1 MTSILLEDLTKYYQK
16 NSVVNSFNL
25 NIAEGELIALLGP
38 SGCGKTTTLRML
50 AGFISPDRGQILVD
64 DRVISSPQQTIPPE
78 KRNMSM
84 IFQSYAIW
92 PHKTVLENVA
102 FGLQL
107 RRLKREEIGARV
119 ARALEIVHLGKLA
132 KRYPSEL
139 SGGQQQRIALAR
151 AIVVEPKIML
161 FDEPLSNL
169 DASLRNAMR
178 NEIRTLHDRLG
189 LTSIYVTH
197 DREEALVLADRI
209 VVMNSGKIQ
218 QIGTPEEIY
227 ESPTSPFVA
236 EFIGRYNILEGTLLS
251 SGQVDVRGTLF
262 QSQDLAADLNVG
274 ETVALCIRPDSI
286 EINLTSDNNSNLNC
300 LPAAI
305 EYQEYLG
312 ECREYSVRLQNSHIS
327 LKVRTPFNKRYPT
340 GQQVYLTISPEFCR
354 ILPQE
359 ARKGSEIAKARQ
371 EERNATV
378 ALK

>member
-1 MTSILLEDLTKYYQK
+1 MTEILLKSLTKYYQK
-16 NSVVNSFNL
+16 NCVVNRLDLKINR
-25 NIAEGELIALLGP
+25 GELIALLGP

-50 AGFISPDRGQILVD
+50 AGFVTPSNGEILLG
-64 DRVISSPQQTIPPE
+64 DRVISSPQKTIPPE
-78 KRNMSM
+78 KRDMSM

-92 PHKTVLENVA
+92 PHKTVFENVA

-107 RRLKREEIGARV
+107 RKIKKQEIAARV
-119 ARALEIVHLGKLA
+119 SRSLEIVHLEKLA

-169 DASLRNAMR
+169 DASLRNVMR
-178 NEIRTLHDRLG
+178 NEIRSIHDRLG

-218 QIGTPEEIY
+218 QVGTPEEIY
-227 ESPTSPFVA
+227 GRPTSPFVA
-236 EFIGRYNILEGTLLS
+236 EFIGRYNVLQGNLLS
-251 SGQVDVRGTLF
+251 SGIVDVGKIAF
-262 QSQDLAADLNVG
+262 QSKDIAVGLQSG
-274 ETVALCIRPDSI
+274 ETVALCIPPHAI
-286 EINLTSDNNSNLNC
+286 ELDPAADNHHNVNF

-312 ECREYSVRLQNSHIS
+312 EYREYTARVENSHIS
-327 LKVRTPFNKRYPT
+327 LKIRTQSHLKYQI
-340 GQQVYLTISPEFCR
+340 GQKVTLKIAPEFCR
-354 ILPQE
+354 VLPTE
-359 ARKGSEIAKARQ
+359 TSISSRTTKIP
-371 EERNATV
+371 NNVTV
-378 ALK
+378 TVK

>member
-1 MTSILLEDLTKYYQK
+1 MTTIVLENLTKYYQK
-16 NSVVNSFNL
+16 NCVVDGFNL
-25 NIAEGELIALLGP
+25 KIAPGELIALLGP

-50 AGFISPDRGQILVD
+50 AGFISPDRGRILVD
-64 DRVISSPQQTIPPE
+64 DRVISSVKKTIPPE
-78 KRNMSM
+78 KRDMSM

-92 PHKTVLENVA
+92 PHKTVFENVA

-107 RRLKREEIGARV
+107 RRIKREDIAARV
-119 ARALEIVHLGKLA
+119 ARALEIVHLGTLA

-151 AIVVEPKIML
+151 AIVIEPKIML

-178 NEIRTLHDRLG
+178 NEIRSIHDRLG

-227 ESPTSPFVA
+227 QSPTSPFVA
-236 EFIGRYNILEGTLLS
+236 EFIGRYNVLEGTLS
-251 SGQVDVRGTLF
+251 ASKQVDVAGVLF
-262 QSQDLAADLNVG
+262 QSQDLAEDLNVG
-274 ETVALCIRPDSI
+274 DTVALCIRPHAI
-286 EINLTSDNNSNLNC
+286 EIDLASSHNSNINYFSGQ
-300 LPAAI
+300 I

-312 ECREYSVRLQNSHIS
+312 EYREYSVRLKNSHIS
-327 LKVRTPFNKRYPT
+327 LKVRTPFNINYQA
-340 GQQVYLTISPEFCR
+340 GQAVDLKILPEFCR
-354 ILPQE
+354 VLPLE
-359 ARKGSEIAKARQ
+359 IPKNSRIGKKERKDRDFSVVT
-371 EERNATV
+371 N
-378 ALK
+378 